1 MRERPAWLL
10 RTRQRSAV
18 TITRAIRYAGLCVA
32 WLRSPGR
39 SRGIRIEAVTR
50 VADKPERGAMAF
62 NPILMSMLVAVFV
75 MVVVQYL
82 LIFARNSGAVEHFW
96 FGVAALAA
104 AGSAIAYSP
113 VFGEVVSDAFV
124 AHHLPK
130 VFAAAWLATST
141 WFIVEY
147 SFGDS
152 RHRWT
157 ALLATLLIVI
167 ACVGDIG
174 LAGAEREPDAATGP
188 WHLAGFA
195 AILVMFFLAAEATW
209 RLWSSSRRVRAVT
222 LVAFCFAFPSV
233 ALSHA
238 LERAGFSALPV
249 PGLFAFLFVVM
260 VTTYEL
266 AGAVVEGEGFARRQQ
281 QELASASR
289 LSIVGELTA
298 SLAHEIN
305 QPLGAILSNA
315 DAGELLLSD
324 PAPPLDEIRQILV
337 DIRRDGLRASDVIK
351 HVRKLV
357 RKRELEFEKLDAN
370 AIAIEVIELLGAEA
384 RNRRIPIAP
393 SLWPQPAYVYGDRA
407 LIEQMLINLLTN
419 AMDSIDSVMA
429 ERGTPSAAIPIVL
442 GVSST
447 SHGEIE
453 FQVADTGAGIPIERL
468 EHLFDSF
475 YTSKAH
481 GMGLGLSIA
490 RSIVEAHGGRIRAEN
505 NRGGGATFRATFP
518 PLEEAGVIQT
528 S

>member
-1 MRERPAWLL
+1 
-10 RTRQRSAV
+10 
-18 TITRAIRYAGLCVA
+18 
-32 WLRSPGR
+32 
-39 SRGIRIEAVTR
+39 
-50 VADKPERGAMAF
+50 MAS

-75 MVVVQYL
+75 MVGVQYL

-104 AGSAIAYSP
+104 AGSAIAYCP
-113 VFGEVVSDAFV
+113 VFGEAVSAAFV
-124 AHHLPK
+124 AHHMPEI
-130 VFAAAWLATST
+130 FAYAWLATST

-167 ACVGDIG
+167 SCVGDIG
-174 LAGAEREPDAATGP
+174 LIRTERESGAVSATGP

-195 AILVMFFLAAEATW
+195 AILVMFLLAAEATW
-209 RLWSSSRRVRAVT
+209 RLWSSSRRVRAAAV
-222 LVAFCFAFPSV
+222 VAFCFAFPSV

-260 VTTYEL
+260 MTTYEL
-266 AGAVVEGEGFARRQQ
+266 AGAVVEGEGFARRQE
-281 QELASASR
+281 QELANTSR

-324 PAPPLDEIRQILV
+324 PDPPLDEIRQILV
-337 DIRRDGLRASDVIK
+337 DIRRDGVRASDVIR

-370 AIAIEVIELLGAEA
+370 ALAIEVIELLGAEA

-407 LIEQMLINLLTN
+407 LIEQMLINLLAN

-447 SHGEIE
+447 SHDEIE

-518 PLEEAGVIQT
+518 PFEEAE
-528 S
+528 SSRPPDSSS

>member
-1 MRERPAWLL
+1 
-10 RTRQRSAV
+10 
-18 TITRAIRYAGLCVA
+18 
-32 WLRSPGR
+32 
-39 SRGIRIEAVTR
+39 
-50 VADKPERGAMAF
+50 MAS

-75 MVVVQYL
+75 MVGVQYL

-104 AGSAIAYSP
+104 AGSAIAYCP
-113 VFGEVVSDAFV
+113 VFGEAVSAAFV
-124 AHHLPK
+124 AHHMPEI
-130 VFAAAWLATST
+130 FAYAWLATST

-167 ACVGDIG
+167 SCVGDIG
-174 LAGAEREPDAATGP
+174 LIRTERESGAVSATGP

-195 AILVMFFLAAEATW
+195 AILVMFLLAAEATW
-209 RLWSSSRRVRAVT
+209 RLWSSSRRVRAAAV
-222 LVAFCFAFPSV
+222 VAFCFAFPSV

-260 VTTYEL
+260 MTTYEL
-266 AGAVVEGEGFARRQQ
+266 AGAVVEGEGFARRQE
-281 QELASASR
+281 QELANTSR

-324 PAPPLDEIRQILV
+324 PDPPLDEIRQILV
-337 DIRRDGLRASDVIK
+337 DIRRDGVRASDVIR

-393 SLWPQPAYVYGDRA
+393 SLWPQPACVYGDRA

-453 FQVADTGAGIPIERL
+453 FEVADTGAGIPIERL

-518 PLEEAGVIQT
+518 PFEEAE
-528 S
+528 SSRPPDSSS

>member
-1 MRERPAWLL
+1 MM
-10 RTRQRSAV
+10 T
-18 TITRAIRYAGLCVA
+18 
-32 WLRSPGR
+32 
-39 SRGIRIEAVTR
+39 
-50 VADKPERGAMAF
+50 M
-62 NPILMSMLVAVFV
+62 
-75 MVVVQYL
+75 
-82 LIFARNSGAVEHFW
+82 
-96 FGVAALAA
+96 
-104 AGSAIAYSP
+104 
-113 VFGEVVSDAFV
+113 
-124 AHHLPK
+124 
-130 VFAAAWLATST
+130 
-141 WFIVEY
+141 
-147 SFGDS
+147 
-152 RHRWT
+152 
-157 ALLATLLIVI
+157 
-167 ACVGDIG
+167 
-174 LAGAEREPDAATGP
+174 
-188 WHLAGFA
+188 
-195 AILVMFFLAAEATW
+195 
-209 RLWSSSRRVRAVT
+209 
-222 LVAFCFAFPSV
+222 
-233 ALSHA
+233 
-238 LERAGFSALPV
+238 
-249 PGLFAFLFVVM
+249 
-260 VTTYEL
+260 YEL

-281 QELASASR
+281 QELASTSR

-324 PAPPLDEIRQILV
+324 PDPPLDEIRQILV
-337 DIRRDGLRASDVIK
+337 DIRRDGVRASDVIR

-370 AIAIEVIELLGAEA
+370 ALAIEVIELLGAEA
-384 RNRRIPIAP
+384 RNRRITIAP

-407 LIEQMLINLLTN
+407 LIEQMLINLLAN

-447 SHGEIE
+447 SHDEIE

-518 PLEEAGVIQT
+518 PFEEAGVSQT
-528 S
+528 T

>member
-1 MRERPAWLL
+1 
-10 RTRQRSAV
+10 
-18 TITRAIRYAGLCVA
+18 
-32 WLRSPGR
+32 
-39 SRGIRIEAVTR
+39 
-50 VADKPERGAMAF
+50 MAS

-75 MVVVQYL
+75 MVGVQYL

-96 FGVAALAA
+96 FGVASLAA
-104 AGSAIAYSP
+104 AGSAIAYCP
-113 VFGEVVSDAFV
+113 VFGEAVSAAFV
-124 AHHLPK
+124 AHHMPEI
-130 VFAAAWLATST
+130 FAYAWLATST

-167 ACVGDIG
+167 SCVGDIG
-174 LAGAEREPDAATGP
+174 LIGTERESDAVSTAGP

-195 AILVMFFLAAEATW
+195 AILVMFLLAAEATW
-209 RLWSSSRRVRAVT
+209 RLWSSSRRVRAAAV
-222 LVAFCFAFPSV
+222 VAFCFAFPSV

-260 VTTYEL
+260 MTMYEL

-281 QELASASR
+281 QELASTSR

-324 PAPPLDEIRQILV
+324 PDPPLDEIRQILV
-337 DIRRDGLRASDVIK
+337 DIRRDGVRASDVIR

-370 AIAIEVIELLGAEA
+370 VIAIEVIELLGAEA

-453 FQVADTGAGIPIERL
+453 FHVADSGAGIPIERL

-518 PLEEAGVIQT
+518 PFEEAGVSQT
-528 S
+528 T

>member
-1 MRERPAWLL
+1 
-10 RTRQRSAV
+10 
-18 TITRAIRYAGLCVA
+18 
-32 WLRSPGR
+32 
-39 SRGIRIEAVTR
+39 
-50 VADKPERGAMAF
+50 MAS

-75 MVVVQYL
+75 MVGVQYL

-104 AGSAIAYSP
+104 AGSAIAYCP
-113 VFGEVVSDAFV
+113 VFGESVSAAFV
-124 AHHLPK
+124 AHHMPEI
-130 VFAAAWLATST
+130 FAYAWLATST

-167 ACVGDIG
+167 SCVGDIG
-174 LAGAEREPDAATGP
+174 LIGSERESGAVSATGP

-195 AILVMFFLAAEATW
+195 AILVMFLLAAEATW
-209 RLWSSSRRVRAVT
+209 RLWSSSRRVRAAAV
-222 LVAFCFAFPSV
+222 VAFCFAFPSV

-260 VTTYEL
+260 MTTYEL

-324 PAPPLDEIRQILV
+324 PDPPLDEIRQILV
-337 DIRRDGLRASDVIK
+337 DIRRDGVRASDVIR

-518 PLEEAGVIQT
+518 PFEEAGISQT

>member
-1 MRERPAWLL
+1 
-10 RTRQRSAV
+10 
-18 TITRAIRYAGLCVA
+18 
-32 WLRSPGR
+32 
-39 SRGIRIEAVTR
+39 
-50 VADKPERGAMAF
+50 MAS

-75 MVVVQYL
+75 MVGVQYL

-104 AGSAIAYSP
+104 AGSAIAYCP
-113 VFGEVVSDAFV
+113 VFGEAVSAAFV
-124 AHHLPK
+124 AHHMPEI
-130 VFAAAWLATST
+130 FAYAWLATST

-167 ACVGDIG
+167 SCVGDIG
-174 LAGAEREPDAATGP
+174 LIRTERESGAVSATGP

-195 AILVMFFLAAEATW
+195 AILVMFLLAAEATW
-209 RLWSSSRRVRAVT
+209 RLWSSSRRVRAAAV
-222 LVAFCFAFPSV
+222 VAFCFAFPSV

-260 VTTYEL
+260 MTTYEL
-266 AGAVVEGEGFARRQQ
+266 AGAVVEGEGFARRQE
-281 QELASASR
+281 QELANTSR

-324 PAPPLDEIRQILV
+324 PDPPLDEIRQILV
-337 DIRRDGLRASDVIK
+337 DIRRDGVRASDVIR

-370 AIAIEVIELLGAEA
+370 ALAIEVIELLGAEA

-407 LIEQMLINLLTN
+407 LIEQMLINLLAN

-453 FQVADTGAGIPIERL
+453 FEVADTGAGIPIERL

-518 PLEEAGVIQT
+518 PFEEAE
-528 S
+528 SSMPPDSSS

>member
-1 MRERPAWLL
+1 
-10 RTRQRSAV
+10 
-18 TITRAIRYAGLCVA
+18 
-32 WLRSPGR
+32 
-39 SRGIRIEAVTR
+39 
-50 VADKPERGAMAF
+50 MAS

-75 MVVVQYL
+75 MVGVQYL

-104 AGSAIAYSP
+104 AGSAIAYCP
-113 VFGEVVSDAFV
+113 VFGEAVSAAFV
-124 AHHLPK
+124 AHHMPEI
-130 VFAAAWLATST
+130 FAYAWLATST

-167 ACVGDIG
+167 SCVGDIG
-174 LAGAEREPDAATGP
+174 LIRTERESGAVSATGP

-195 AILVMFFLAAEATW
+195 AILVMFLLAAEATW
-209 RLWSSSRRVRAVT
+209 RLWSSSRRVRAAAV
-222 LVAFCFAFPSV
+222 VAFCFAFPSV

-260 VTTYEL
+260 MTTYEL
-266 AGAVVEGEGFARRQQ
+266 AGAVVEGEGFARRQE
-281 QELASASR
+281 QELANTSR

-324 PAPPLDEIRQILV
+324 PDPPLDEIRQILV
-337 DIRRDGLRASDVIK
+337 DIRRDGVRASDVIR

-393 SLWPQPAYVYGDRA
+393 SLWPQPACVYGDRA

-453 FQVADTGAGIPIERL
+453 FEVADTGAGIPIERL

-518 PLEEAGVIQT
+518 PFEEAE
-528 S
+528 SSMPPDSSS

>member
-1 MRERPAWLL
+1 MRV
-10 RTRQRSAV
+10 SADWF
-18 TITRAIRYAGLCVA
+18 TKPRKITR
-32 WLRSPGR
+32 
-39 SRGIRIEAVTR
+39 IRIEAVKQL
-50 VADKPERGAMAF
+50 ADKPERGAMAF
-62 NPILMSMLVAVFV
+62 NPIVMSMLVAVFV
-75 MVVVQYL
+75 MVGVQYL
-82 LIFARNSGAVEHFW
+82 LIFARKSGAVEHFW
-96 FGVAALAA
+96 FGVAALVA
-104 AGSAIAYSP
+104 AGSTLAYSP
-113 VFGEVVSDAFV
+113 VFGEAASAAFV

-157 ALLATLLIVI
+157 ALLATLLIAI

-174 LAGAEREPDAATGP
+174 LTGAERKPSTTTGP

-209 RLWSSSRRVRAVT
+209 RLWSSSRRVRAVA
-222 LVAFCFAFPSV
+222 LVAFCFAFLSI
-233 ALSHA
+233 ALSHGLA
-238 LERAGFSALPV
+238 RAGFSALPV

-260 VTTYEL
+260 MMLYEL
-266 AGAVVEGEGFARRQQ
+266 AGAVVDGEGFARRQQ
-281 QELASASR
+281 QELANASR

-324 PAPPLDEIRQILV
+324 PDPPLDEIRQILV
-337 DIRRDGLRASDVIK
+337 DIRRDGVRASDVIR

-370 AIAIEVIELLGAEA
+370 DVANEVLELLGAEA

-393 SLWPQPAYVYGDRA
+393 SLLPQPAHMYGDRA
-407 LIEQMLINLLTN
+407 LVEQMLINLVTN
-419 AMDSIDSVMA
+419 AMDSIDTVTA
-429 ERGTPSAAIPIVL
+429 EGAIPTAATPVVL
-442 GVSST
+442 RVSST
-447 SHGEIE
+447 KHGEIE
-453 FQVADTGAGIPIERL
+453 FQVVDAGAGIPIERL

-490 RSIVEAHGGRIRAEN
+490 RSIVEAHGGRIQAEN

-518 PLEEAGVIQT
+518 PFDEAEVIQP
-528 S
+528 SDSSA